1 MDKVKIELLT
11 IGQSPREDIISEM
24 KPLLHPGIIILERG
38 LLDGLSPEGIERLK
52 PEAGETPLVTRLKGG
67 RQVELSEKKISS
79 MLPEAI
85 EFMQKEMRM
94 RAAGILCTH
103 DFPKREFSLPLV
115 FPFDY
120 LQFLTSRVLR
130 AKSLG
135 IVVPLESQ
143 AEMTKEKWKSSLV
156 EDKSP
161 YAGGKSWEEI
171 AKRFIAK
178 RVDAVILDCIGYKIE
193 DKKEIQGFLSVPV
206 LLPRIILSYAI
217 NQLF

>member
-1 MDKVKIELLT
+1 LDKVRVGLLT
-11 IGQSPREDIISEM
+11 IGQSPREDIVSEM
-24 KPLLHPGIIILERG
+24 KPLLHPWIMMLERG
-38 LLDGLSPEGIERLK
+38 LLDGLSLEEIERLK
-52 PEAGETPLVTRLKGG
+52 PNAGETPLVTRLRNG

-85 EFMQKEMRM
+85 DSMQKEMKV
-94 RAAGILCTH
+94 RAVGVLCTH
-103 DFPKREFSLPLV
+103 DFPEKEFSMPV
-115 FPFDY
+115 IFPFDY
-120 LQFLTSRVLR
+120 LKFLTSRVLKV
-130 AKSLG
+130 KSLG
-135 IVVPLESQ
+135 VVVPHESQ

-171 AKRFIAK
+171 AKRFMAK

-193 DKKEIQGFLSVPV
+193 DKQEIQGFLSVPV

>member
-85 EFMQKEMRM
+85 EFMQKEMRI

-120 LQFLTSRVLR
+120 LKFLTSHILKV
-130 AKSLG
+130 KSLG
-135 IVVPLESQ
+135 VVVPLESQ